1 MDPDIITFG
10 KGIANGYPL
19 AGLATTSEIMDKM
32 SQGILGGTYGGNA
45 LACAAAYKTLQII
58 QMTDFQINVKSTMI
72 KNNIKLID
80 GIKEVRTQGLM
91 IAIELTEPSLTPKL
105 VSGLRENGAL
115 VLTAGFDSSI
125 IRLLPPLNISYS
137 EIHEFISIFT
147 EEMENINKNK

>member
-1 MDPDIITFG
+1 MIKKITIIG
-10 KGIANGYPL
+10 SGNV
-19 AGLATTSEIMDKM
+19 ATQLS
-32 SQGILGGTYGGNA
+32 LV
-45 LACAAAYKTLQII
+45 LQ
-58 QMTDFQINVKSTMI
+58 

-137 EIHEFISIFT
+137 EIKEFIGIFT
-147 EEMENINKNK
+147 QEMENINKNK